1 MIQRIQSLYL
11 LVVSVL
17 FAVLA
22 FTPLADFSV
31 AGKDVVITDGRLL
44 TCYYL
49 LISFAI
55 VIAALAFVSVFFYK
69 KRMLQVKL
77 TILNLVLILATYPLM
92 AVYLFIAHSSDLDFH
107 LNLVVLFPLISAILS
122 YLAIRAIKKDEELV
136 RSVNRIR

>member
-17 FAVLA
+17 FAVLT
-22 FTPLADFSV
+22 FTPLADFSI
-31 AGKDVVITDGRLL
+31 AGKEVLITDGSLL
-44 TCYYL
+44 ICNYL
-49 LISFAI
+49 LISFAA
-55 VIAALAFVSVFFYK
+55 VLAVLAFVSIFFYK

-77 TILNLVLILATYPLM
+77 SIFNLVLILATYPLM
-92 AVYLFIAHSSDLDFH
+92 FVYLFFAHSIDLDFH
-107 LNLVVLFPLISAILS
+107 LHIGVLFPLISAILI